1 MAAESRPADPA
12 LTSEAPPQPLR
23 RQPELEAALERE
35 PWRFDFFQAVRLL
48 ERLDPERKPVGRF
61 VRPREEVVRFAANPS
76 VVFPASQIQSLE
88 RRPDG
93 PARMVVNFMGL
104 FGPAGV
110 LPQAY
115 TELIISRIR
124 ERDYALRDFLDL
136 FNHRIISLFYRAW
149 ERYRFGITYER
160 GEKDRLSAVLM
171 DLIGLGTPGL
181 QNRQAVED
189 HALLYYAGLLA
200 QFPRSATALEQ
211 ILSDY
216 FDVPVEVE
224 QFAGGWYRLDPQVL
238 GRLEDAGEE
247 YEQLAVGAVIGD
259 EVWESQARVRVRLGP
274 LTLDEYLEFLPTGS
288 AFEPLRALIRF
299 FAGDQFDFEVQLVLK
314 REEVPC
320 CELGAETKAA
330 PRLGWVSWTRW
341 SPMTRD
347 PEETILRLQSQVT
360 N

>member
-1 MAAESRPADPA
+1 MAAESRPADPVV
-12 LTSEAPPQPLR
+12 SGEAPPHAPR

-48 ERLDPERKPVGRF
+48 ERLDPEREPVGRF
-61 VRPREEVVRFAANPS
+61 VRPQAEVVRFAAHPS

-104 FGPAGV
+104 FGPTGV

-136 FNHRIISLFYRAW
+136 FNHRSISLFYRAW
-149 ERYRFGITYER
+149 ERYRFGIAYER

-171 DLIGLGTPGL
+171 NLIGLGTPAL

-211 ILSDY
+211 LLSDY
-216 FDVPVEVE
+216 FDVPVQVE
-224 QFAGGWYRLDPQVL
+224 QFVGGWYPLDAKAV
-238 GRLEDAGEE
+238 GRLEQASEE

-259 EVWESQARVRVRLGP
+259 EVWEAQARVRVRLGP
-274 LTLDEYLEFLPTGS
+274 LTLDQYLEFLPAGS
-288 AFEPLRALIRF
+288 GFAPLRALIRF
-299 FAGDQFDFEVQLVLK
+299 FAGDQFDFEVQLVLR
-314 REEVPC
+314 REEVPHC
-320 CELGAETKAA
+320 VLGAETRSAA
-330 PRLGWVSWTRW
+330 RLGWVSWTRW
-341 SPMTRD
+341 SAMTRD
-347 PEETILRLQSQVT
+347 PEETILRL
-360 N
+360 